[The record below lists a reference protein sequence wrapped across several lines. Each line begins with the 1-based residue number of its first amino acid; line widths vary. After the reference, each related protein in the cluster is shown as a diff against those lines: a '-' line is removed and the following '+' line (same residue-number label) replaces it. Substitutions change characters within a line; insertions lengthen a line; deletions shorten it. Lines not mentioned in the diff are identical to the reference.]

1 MNDEHSIESDGADE
15 LLRRALLDDSS
26 ALSLSL
32 RVDGLPVSET
42 VTIIFYARRDLG
54 VLQTYLTPGY
64 RGAGSHVPVSDLLL
78 VPCDLNLADAED
90 REDAERL
97 YAQQARVLRDAVVG
111 ADIVLDVWREPLLEL
126 AGTVVKVDRSV
137 ALSVRLPAPRLM
149 PTALVAPDAR
159 IVVTPVCSPQTLAEG
174 RPHMGIACSQQ
185 DLTRV
190 YPLCDDPE
198 RCVADFLAAATEH
211 AREFAVRLAHQEASV
226 ERFLELNAA

>member
-1 MNDEHSIESDGADE
+1 MDDEHSIESDGADE

-111 ADIVLDVWREPLLEL
+111 ADIVLDAWREPLLEL
-126 AGTVVKVDRSV
+126 AGTVVKVDHSV
-137 ALSVRLPAPRLM
+137 SLSVRLPAPRLM

-185 DLTRV
+185 DLTKV
-190 YPLCDDPE
+190 YALCDDAE
-198 RCVADFLAAATEH
+198 RCVADFLATATEH